1 MGQKRVRTSR
11 TRTRMRLIALISL
24 VMGFGPFSGMS
35 YGQEQSPTRNREI
48 MEKKSDQD
56 WVPWD
61 CHESQMVIERGSYKC
76 DSYRFYFGIWASPS
90 RVDWHKVIDDTL
102 PWKVSER
109 ESEQLIGW
117 TARLSLNPMIV
128 LAHVLAAPDAYGID
142 DLAKGKIDKNFLK
155 KMEEI
160 VTELMSHSQELESK
174 VKKNRQIRPEV
185 EAIRMLLGGNEE
197 KEALF
202 KDAYKK
208 MSKHESILSVHDS
221 EGFNPFVSDE

>member
-1 MGQKRVRTSR
+1 
-11 TRTRMRLIALISL
+11 MRLIALISL
-24 VMGFGPFSGMS
+24 VMDFGPFSVMS
-35 YGQEQSPTRNREI
+35 YGQEQSPTRNRKI
-48 MEKKSDQD
+48 MEKKEKGDQD

-61 CHESQMVIERGSYKC
+61 CPESQMVIKFDSREERGSYDC
-76 DSYRFYFGIWASPS
+76 DSYRFYFGAWAGYISP
-90 RVDWHKVIDDTL
+90 VDWHKVIDDTL
-102 PWKVSER
+102 PWKVNER
-109 ESEQLIGW
+109 ESERLIGW
-117 TARLSLNPMIV
+117 TGRLSVNPMIV

-185 EAIRMLLGGNEE
+185 EAIKMLLGGNEE

-202 KDAYKK
+202 KDAYQK